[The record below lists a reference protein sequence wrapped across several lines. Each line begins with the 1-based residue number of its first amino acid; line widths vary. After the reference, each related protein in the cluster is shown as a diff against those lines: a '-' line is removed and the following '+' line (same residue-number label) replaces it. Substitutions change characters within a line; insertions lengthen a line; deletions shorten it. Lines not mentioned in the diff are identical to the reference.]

1 MNLPFPHANLVVGF
15 LVLLVGFIFHW
26 LGQLICLLNW
36 DLAAR
41 IGLAE
46 KDIPPEYKDYE
57 LGMAAADVIIGWTY
71 GLAGVGLLWGVAWG
85 FRLAWIPGVV
95 FTYHGL
101 SFWFWSRN
109 QSAPD
114 IVCGP
119 SHSAWAGFWPIWSR
133 VFSPCWWPGGL
144 GRSYPSGR
152 TLSST
157 RAFETDKFV

>member
-36 DLAAR
+36 ELAAR

-57 LGMAAADVIIGWTY
+57 LGMAVADVIIGWTY
-71 GLAGVGLLWGVAWG
+71 GLAGVGLLWGAAWG

-109 QSAPD
+109 QKRAGHRLRSESLRIGWFLANL
-114 IVCGP
+114 VTGFL
-119 SHSAWAGFWPIWSR
+119 ALLVAWWAGA
-133 VFSPCWWPGGL
+133 
-144 GRSYPSGR
+144 
-152 TLSST
+152 TLP
-157 RAFETDKFV
+157 